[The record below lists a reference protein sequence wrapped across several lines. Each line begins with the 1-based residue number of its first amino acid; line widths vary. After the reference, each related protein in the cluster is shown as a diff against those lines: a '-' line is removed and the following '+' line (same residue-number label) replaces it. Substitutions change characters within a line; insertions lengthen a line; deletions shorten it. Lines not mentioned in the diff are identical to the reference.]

1 MNDFFANRN
10 ADICRMNI
18 LIVAATAG
26 EVNATQEYLGEKM
39 YQRKDCSVQVLTT
52 GVGLV
57 NTTYVLTKYFSKI
70 KPDLVVQ
77 GGIAGSLHP
86 FYPPGT
92 VVAVK
97 EEVFGDLGVEEEHSF
112 KDLFDLDLA
121 ENSFPYSSKVLSNP
135 HHRLLNKIRLKQVKA
150 VSVNEITTR
159 AGRTQ
164 QIIEKYSAV
173 IESMEGAA
181 FHYVCL
187 QEAIPFLQLRA
198 VSNFIGER
206 DKSKWMIK
214 EAIDNLNKELISF
227 IRPLLCH

>member
-1 MNDFFANRN
+1 
-10 ADICRMNI
+10 MNI
-18 LIVAATAG
+18 LIVAATAR
-26 EVNATQEYLGEKM
+26 EVNATQEYLAEKI
-39 YQRKDCSVQVLTT
+39 YQRKDCSVQILVT

-77 GGIAGSLHP
+77 AGIAGSLHP

-92 VVAVK
+92 VVVVK
-97 EEVFGDLGVEEEHSF
+97 DEVIGDLGVEEEHMF
-112 KDLFDLDLA
+112 KDVFDLQLA
-121 ENSFPYSSKVLSNP
+121 ESIFPYSSNVLSNP
-135 HHRLLNKIRLKQVKA
+135 HYQLLNKLKLKQVKA
-150 VSVNEITTR
+150 ISVNEITTR

-181 FHYVCL
+181 LHYVCL
-187 QEAIPFLQLRA
+187 QEAIPFVQLRA

-206 DKSKWMIK
+206 DKMKWMMK
-214 EAIDNLNKELISF
+214 EAVANLNKELISF

>member
-1 MNDFFANRN
+1 
-10 ADICRMNI
+10 MNI

-26 EVNATQEYLGEKM
+26 EVNATQEYLAEKM
-39 YQRKDCSVQVLTT
+39 YQRKDCSVQLLTT

-57 NTTYVLTKYFSKI
+57 STTYVLTKYFSKI

-77 GGIAGSLHP
+77 AGIAGSLHP

-92 VVAVK
+92 VVVVK
-97 EEVFGDLGVEEEHSF
+97 DEVFGDLGVEEEHSF

-121 ENSFPYSSKVLSNP
+121 EDSFPYSSKVLSNP
-135 HHRLLNKIRLKQVKA
+135 HHRLLNKIKLKQVKG

-164 QIIEKYSAV
+164 QIIEKYSAG

-187 QEAIPFLQLRA
+187 QEAIPFVQLRA

>member
-1 MNDFFANRN
+1 
-10 ADICRMNI
+10 MNI

>member
-1 MNDFFANRN
+1 MNDFFASRN
-10 ADICRMNI
+10 ADICTMNI

-26 EVNATQEYLGEKM
+26 EVNATQEYLAEKM
-39 YQRKDCSVQVLTT
+39 YQRKDCSVQLLTT

-57 NTTYVLTKYFSKI
+57 STTYVLTKYFSKI

-77 GGIAGSLHP
+77 AGIAGSLHP

-92 VVAVK
+92 VVVVK
-97 EEVFGDLGVEEEHSF
+97 DEVFGDLGVEEEHSF

-121 ENSFPYSSKVLSNP
+121 EDSFPYSSKVLSNP
-135 HHRLLNKIRLKQVKA
+135 HHRLLNKIKLKQVKG

-187 QEAIPFLQLRA
+187 QEAIPFVQLRA

>member
-1 MNDFFANRN
+1 
-10 ADICRMNI
+10 MNI
-18 LIVAATAG
+18 LIVAATSR
-26 EVNATQEYLGEKM
+26 EVDATQEYLAEKM

-70 KPDLVVQ
+70 QPDLVVQ

-86 FYPPGT
+86 FYPPGM

-97 EEVFGDLGVEEEHSF
+97 DEVIGDLGVEEEQSF
-112 KDLFDLDLA
+112 KDVFDLDLA
-121 ENSFPYSSKVLSNP
+121 ENAFPYSSKVLSNP
-135 HHRLLNKIRLKQVKA
+135 HHRLLNQVKLKQVKA

-159 AGRTQ
+159 PGRTQ
-164 QIIEKYSAV
+164 QLIEKYSAV

-181 FHYVCL
+181 LHYVCL
-187 QEAIPFLQLRA
+187 QEGIPFIQFRA
-198 VSNFIGER
+198 VSNFVGER
-206 DKSKWMIK
+206 DKSKWLIK
-214 EAIDNLNKELISF
+214 EAIDNLNKELTSF